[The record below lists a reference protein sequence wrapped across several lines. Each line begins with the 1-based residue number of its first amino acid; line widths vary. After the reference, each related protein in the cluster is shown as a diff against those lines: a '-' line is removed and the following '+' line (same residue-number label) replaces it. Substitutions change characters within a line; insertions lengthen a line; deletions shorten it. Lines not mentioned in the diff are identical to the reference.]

1 MKCRQEGLNEL
12 DPIDLK
18 EIERRAYTSYHED
31 GILDIFIG
39 IGVLIAAGYM
49 MTDLFWMAGTSV
61 AIFTPLYIQVKRS
74 ITFPRLGQVTFS
86 RKRTGRSKKTMLF
99 ILLLNVAGL
108 LLGVVFFS
116 AVTGPSNPAWYDLV
130 VRWYGVVL
138 GVVIAGLEVV
148 FAHLS
153 DLERFNWYAAVT
165 LVVIPSVHLLGT
177 PLFAHLAVL
186 GAVVTVAGLYQL
198 QRFRLKYP
206 LVAGE
211 AEVAGD

>member
-1 MKCRQEGLNEL
+1 L

-39 IGVLIAAGYM
+39 IGILIAAMYM
-49 MTDLFWMAGTSV
+49 MTDLFWMAGASV
-61 AIFTPLYIQVKRS
+61 AVFTLFYIQVKKNS
-74 ITFPRLGQVTFS
+74 TFPRLGQVTFS
-86 RKRTGRSKKTMLF
+86 KSRTGRSKKTMLF
-99 ILLLNVAGL
+99 IFLLNVVGL

-116 AVTGPSNPAWYDLV
+116 AVSGPSNPAWFGFV
-130 VRWYGVVL
+130 IRWYGVVL
-138 GVVIAGLEVV
+138 GVVIAGVEVV
-148 FAHLS
+148 FAQLS

-165 LVVIPSVHLLGT
+165 LVVILSVHLLGT
-177 PLFAHLAVL
+177 PFFTHLAVL

-211 AEVAGD
+211 AEVAGE